1 VSVRTT
7 LVVAYV
13 IFVLQSKYPSMRTE
27 MSTSGLHKWL
37 VPKSDMMPG
46 TLVGLRKPSAA
57 GVPAQQPPLLI
68 CLHQCPGLEAKEQT
82 HQLRKRSLSGVDD
95 DLPGSCIH
103 YPHNSVVAAPLVALC
118 EPVDAD
124 EMCLATDCVDDPV
137 PDVLCVESADI
148 EQPKLL
154 ELLQQAEPE
163 VLSAPTHKV
172 STLPKWPDCI
182 FGLSR
187 ARSSY
192 RHILLVHLK
201 TLRHQISRGPLGAK
215 LHQRRVDVQDCAS

>member
-1 VSVRTT
+1 MSVSTT

-13 IFVLQSKYPSMRTE
+13 LFVLQSKYPSMRTE
-27 MSTSGLHKWL
+27 MSTSGSHKWL

-124 EMCLATDCVDDPV
+124 EVCCSDCFAKDPA
-137 PDVLCVESADI
+137 PAVLSVESADI
-148 EQPKLL
+148 QQPKLL

-163 VLSAPTHKV
+163 VLSA
-172 STLPKWPDCI
+172 STDKSSTYPKWT
-182 FGLSR
+182 G
-187 ARSSY
+187 
-192 RHILLVHLK
+192 
-201 TLRHQISRGPLGAK
+201 
-215 LHQRRVDVQDCAS
+215 